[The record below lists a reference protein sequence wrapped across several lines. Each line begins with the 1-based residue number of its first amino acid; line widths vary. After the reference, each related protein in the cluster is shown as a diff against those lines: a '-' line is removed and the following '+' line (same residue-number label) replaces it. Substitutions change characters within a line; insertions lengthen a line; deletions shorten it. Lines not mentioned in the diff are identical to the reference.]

1 MIEKEVLESR
11 LHRLSNYLRI
21 LNDLRTI
28 QADKFISDP
37 KIYGSAERFLHL
49 AIECTLDIGNHIISL
64 KQFRRPS
71 DYREIFTILGEQ
83 KILPKELVSE
93 FEKMAQFRN
102 RLVHVYWDLDHKF
115 VYKIL
120 QTSLRDFDK
129 FAKYIVDFIERE
141 NKT

>member
-28 QADKFISDP
+28 QVEEFISDP

-49 AIECTLDIGNHIISL
+49 AIECSLDIGNHIISL
-64 KQFRRPS
+64 KQFRRPN

-83 KILPKELVSE
+83 KILPEELVSE
-93 FEKMAQFRN
+93 LEKMAQFRN
-102 RLVHVYWDLDHKF
+102 RLVHIYWDLDHKF